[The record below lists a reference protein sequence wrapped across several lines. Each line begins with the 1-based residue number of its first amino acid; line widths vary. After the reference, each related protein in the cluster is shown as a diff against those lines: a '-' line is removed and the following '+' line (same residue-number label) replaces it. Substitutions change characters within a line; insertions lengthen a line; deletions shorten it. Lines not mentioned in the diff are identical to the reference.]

1 MKIILFRGKEQNG
14 GNWRYGSVLQ
24 YPNGDCYICSASAEA
39 ESSNSFRVFTHKIVE
54 KSRRVAPVRK
64 KHIGKTKME
73 GNKGYAEKLSEV
85 RRKKQMHQNVVN
97 HTMEWY
103 LALRK
108 VILTCAVTWMNIG
121 DITLSAIKLN
131 TA

>member
-1 MKIILFRGKEQNG
+1 MTK
-14 GNWRYGSVLQ
+14 
-24 YPNGDCYICSASAEA
+24 A
-39 ESSNSFRVFTHKIVE
+39 
-54 KSRRVAPVRK
+54 
-64 KHIGKTKME
+64 KME
-73 GNKGYAEKLSEV
+73 GNKGYAEKLSEA
-85 RRKKQMHQNVVN
+85 RRKKQMHQNAVN

-108 VILTCAVTWMNIG
+108 VILTRAVTWMNIG